1 MGREPILYTVIGFD
15 DDYSAFVAEGKTAP
29 ETHEFARE
37 NNLRGFH
44 RVPTKGE
51 DYIRKHNGGKNA
63 LAGSFLRRPDG
74 SYGRVTM
81 QKWLDDSYHYARVHP
96 LAY

>member
-15 DDYSAFVAEGKTAP
+15 DNYSAFVTEGKTAP
-29 ETHEFARE
+29 ETHEFARKY
-37 NNLRGFH
+37 NLRGFH

-51 DYIRKHNGGKNA
+51 DYIRKHKGGKNA

-74 SYGRVTM
+74 SYGRPVSM
-81 QKWLDDSYHYARVHP
+81 QEWLDDSYHFAQVHP
-96 LAY
+96 PA